1 MADNDRAKD
10 YEELVTFL
18 VEGLLD
24 KGDEFEVRSNVRP
37 SQIQLELDVPEHNRG
52 RVIGKGGRIARAM
65 RTILDTAAIPDHRRT
80 SLDIVD

>member
-1 MADNDRAKD
+1 MADNDRSAD
-10 YEELVTFL
+10 YESLVSFM

-24 KGDEFEVRSNVRP
+24 KDDKFEVRSSVRP
-37 SQIQLELDVPEHNRG
+37 SQIQLDLLVPEHNRG

>member
-1 MADNDRAKD
+1 MADQDRSAD
-10 YEELVTFL
+10 YVELANFL
-18 VEGLLD
+18 VKGLLD
-24 KGDEFEVRSNVRP
+24 DGDKFEVRSSIKRG
-37 SQIQLELDVPEHNRG
+37 QIQLDLDVPEHNRG